1 MKYSFPAF
9 ENGFIRAA
17 AASPALRVADC
28 TYNAEQIIGVIREYA
43 AKNVQLL
50 CLPEF
55 ALTGYTC
62 SDLFLQDTLL
72 RGAEEA
78 LAAILEAS
86 KGLNIV
92 VLVGLPVRHNGKLYN
107 CAAVLC
113 NGELLGLVPKTHLP
127 NYGEFYEKRH
137 FIPGMHEPE
146 CITLAGQETLLG
158 TNLLFACQQLPA
170 YVLAAEVCEDLWAPI
185 PPSCAHALA
194 GATVV
199 ANLSASDETVG
210 KAGYRRELVR
220 GQSARLLCAYLYADA
235 GHGESTTDM
244 TFAGHNLIAENGSLL
259 ADAAPFAQED
269 AVTELDLGR
278 MVQERQRNTTFMPET
293 NGYTT
298 VEFELPPVKLA
309 LTRPVSRTPFVPQ
322 DAATRAERCELI
334 LRIQAEGLA
343 KRMEHTHAKCGVLG
357 ISGGLDSCL
366 ALLVAVRACKVLG
379 RDAKDIVALTMPCF
393 GTTKRT
399 RSNAEILC
407 EALGVTF
414 GEINIAQTVQSHF
427 ADIGQPAD
435 KYDVTFENC
444 QARVRTLEL
453 MDYANKNGGFVIG
466 TGDLSELALGWATY
480 NGDHMSM
487 YGVNTGVPKTLV
499 RHIVQYVADTCGNAT
514 LRDVLVDIL
523 DTPVSPELLPTAADG
538 TIAQQ
543 TEKLVGP
550 YELHDF
556 YLYYVLRFGF
566 SPTKIYHLART
577 AFDGKYEPE
586 VLLAWLK
593 NFYRRFF
600 AQQFK
605 RSCRQTAP
613 RWARSRCPPAVIG
626 VCPVTPA
633 IPCGW
638 QSFTSWTCNPD
649 NKKPAR
655 NRFSRFRAGFLQ
667 LFNFSV
673 QRIIGIQGV
682 QHLQQ
687 FLLAQP
693 RRQAQTAQQSAAC
706 LGAVGRAG
714 DAPVIQVGVGYRA
727 CLGCFLPVC
736 GAALQRR
743 LQPLQNQ
750 LIRHALHTQQALLAG
765 LGLAGLLAG
774 NSRDIGLQNVFCPH
788 QPGDKVA
795 YLKARRIGI
804 RQDDKP
810 LRGGH
815 TLEQLL

>member
-28 TYNAEQIIGVIREYA
+28 TYNADQIIGVMREYA
-43 AKNVQLL
+43 EKNVQLL

-72 RGAEEA
+72 RGAEDG
-78 LAAILEAS
+78 LAAILKAS
-86 KGLNIV
+86 EGLNVV

-113 NGELLGLVPKTHLP
+113 NGELLGLVPKVHLP

-137 FIPGMHEPE
+137 FIPGMREPE
-146 CITLAGQETLLG
+146 CIELAGQETLIS
-158 TNLLFACQQLPA
+158 TNLLFACKQLPA
-170 YVLAAEVCEDLWAPI
+170 FVLAAEVCEDLWSPI

-210 KAGYRRELVR
+210 KAAYRRELVC

-259 ADAAPFAQED
+259 ADAAPFAGED

-293 NGYTT
+293 SDYTT
-298 VEFELPPVKLA
+298 VEFELPPVELA
-309 LTRPVSRTPFVPQ
+309 LIRPVSCTPFVPQ

-414 GEINIAQTVQSHF
+414 GEINITETVKSHF

-435 KYDVTFENC
+435 KYD
-444 QARVRTLEL
+444 
-453 MDYANKNGGFVIG
+453 
-466 TGDLSELALGWATY
+466 
-480 NGDHMSM
+480 
-487 YGVNTGVPKTLV
+487 VNTGVPKTLV
-499 RHIVQYVADTCGNAT
+499 RHIVQYVADTCGNDT

-577 AFDGKYEPE
+577 AFDGRYEPE

-605 RSCRQTAP
+605 RSCLPDGPKVGSVTLSP
-613 RWARSRCPPAVIG
+613 RGDWRMPSDA
-626 VCPVTPA
+626 
-633 IPCGW
+633 
-638 QSFTSWTCNPD
+638 CN
-649 NKKPAR
+649 
-655 NRFSRFRAGFLQ
+655 
-667 LFNFSV
+667 
-673 QRIIGIQGV
+673 
-682 QHLQQ
+682 
-687 FLLAQP
+687 
-693 RRQAQTAQQSAAC
+693 
-706 LGAVGRAG
+706 
-714 DAPVIQVGVGYRA
+714 
-727 CLGCFLPVC
+727 
-736 GAALQRR
+736 
-743 LQPLQNQ
+743 
-750 LIRHALHTQQALLAG
+750 
-765 LGLAGLLAG
+765 
-774 NSRDIGLQNVFCPH
+774 
-788 QPGDKVA
+788 
-795 YLKARRIGI
+795 
-804 RQDDKP
+804 
-810 LRGGH
+810 
-815 TLEQLL
+815 TLWMAELEKLEV

>member
-28 TYNAEQIIGVIREYA
+28 TYNADQIIGVMREYA
-43 AKNVQLL
+43 EKNVQLL

-72 RGAEEA
+72 RGAEDG
-78 LAAILEAS
+78 LASILKAS
-86 KGLNIV
+86 EGLNVV

-113 NGELLGLVPKTHLP
+113 NGELLGLVPKVHLP

-137 FIPGMHEPE
+137 FIPGMREPE
-146 CITLAGQETLLG
+146 CIELAGQETLIG
-158 TNLLFACQQLPA
+158 TNLLFACKQLPA
-170 YVLAAEVCEDLWAPI
+170 FVLAAEVCEDLWSPI

-199 ANLSASDETVG
+199 ANLSASDETVD
-210 KAGYRRELVR
+210 KAAYRRELVC

-259 ADAAPFAQED
+259 ADAAPFAGED

-298 VEFELPPVKLA
+298 VEFELPPVELA
-309 LTRPVSRTPFVPQ
+309 LIRPVSCTPFVPQ

-414 GEINIAQTVQSHF
+414 GEINITETVKSHF

-487 YGVNTGVPKTLV
+487 YGVNAGIPKTLV
-499 RHIVQYVADTCGNAT
+499 RHLVAFVSDDKGSEDPRLSA
-514 LRDVLVDIL
+514 VLDDIL
-523 DTPVSPELLPTAADG
+523 DTPVSPELLPAIEG
-538 TIAQQ
+538 KISQK
-543 TEKLVGP
+543 TEDLVGP

-556 YLYYVLRFGF
+556 FLYYAIRWGF
-566 SPTKIYHLART
+566 PPRKVFRLAEHALGRT
-577 AFDGKYEPE
+577 YDRATILK
-586 VLLAWLK
+586 WL
-593 NFYRRFF
+593 NSFYRRFF
-600 AQQFK
+600 TQQFK
-605 RSCRQTAP
+605 RSCLPDGPKVGSVTLSP
-613 RWARSRCPPAVIG
+613 RGDWRMPSDAV
-626 VCPVTPA
+626 
-633 IPCGW
+633 
-638 QSFTSWTCNPD
+638 
-649 NKKPAR
+649 
-655 NRFSRFRAGFLQ
+655 
-667 LFNFSV
+667 
-673 QRIIGIQGV
+673 
-682 QHLQQ
+682 
-687 FLLAQP
+687 
-693 RRQAQTAQQSAAC
+693 
-706 LGAVGRAG
+706 
-714 DAPVIQVGVGYRA
+714 
-727 CLGCFLPVC
+727 
-736 GAALQRR
+736 AALW
-743 LQPLQNQ
+743 LEELE
-750 LIRHALHTQQALLAG
+750 G
-765 LGLAGLLAG
+765 L
-774 NSRDIGLQNVFCPH
+774 
-788 QPGDKVA
+788 
-795 YLKARRIGI
+795 
-804 RQDDKP
+804 
-810 LRGGH
+810 
-815 TLEQLL
+815 E